1 MTGSVFISY
10 RREDSAGYARAIYNA
25 LRERLG
31 KASVFMDV
39 DTIEPGLDFIESIE
53 NAVGKCEVLLAI
65 IGPRWLSEEAESMP
79 RLFEE
84 IDYVRSEIRTALE
97 RNVRVIPVLVGGAT
111 MPSGEALPD
120 DLKTLIR
127 RNAIEI
133 RHTHFDSDVASLID
147 VLARVVHAPS
157 HKQAAK
163 PHEPPAA
170 EAPAAPHQASPASQN
185 SRRRWLA
192 QVALLLLFVAA
203 GFFYTL
209 YLDDLRIHS
218 GSSDSYQTVYRDDAL
233 VAASITTAAGY
244 LITLLAGW
252 IGRRQWWTGLLLG
265 LAFFAALGFGMGIL
279 WLIEVLNVR
288 YEDDAIISGIM
299 IGAFGLIV
307 ILGRA
312 ILRRSSA

>member
-39 DTIEPGLDFIESIE
+39 DTIEPGLDFIESIQS
-53 NAVGKCEVLLAI
+53 AVGKCEVLLAI
-65 IGPRWLSEEAESMP
+65 IGPRWLSAEADSMP

-147 VLARVVHAPS
+147 VLARVVHAPPQ
-157 HKQAAK
+157 KQAAK
-163 PHEPPAA
+163 MLER
-170 EAPAAPHQASPASQN
+170 EAAPLPQHPPSL
-185 SRRRWLA
+185 SRKRGPRRWIGRFL
-192 QVALLLLFVAA
+192 LLLLFVAA
-203 GFFYTL
+203 GILYFI
-209 YLDDLRIHS
+209 YLDENVYTQGGS
-218 GSSDSYQTVYRDDAL
+218 GGTRTIYEDDAL
-233 VAASITTAAGY
+233 LTASITTAIGY

-252 IGRRQWWTGLLLG
+252 IGRRQWWTGLLFG
-265 LAFFAALGFGMGIL
+265 LVLFGILAIGMGMV
-279 WLIEVLNVR
+279 WLVEVLDVI
-288 YEDDAIISGIM
+288 YDAEIASGIS

-312 ILRRSSA
+312 IWSRRRT